1 MTVHS
6 RACEPDGRTERE
18 REFHDGLAES
28 GFRGRRLLN
37 RLSTGLYDK
46 DILWAPLWRS
56 IGDLQGKRVLDYGCG
71 VGAFSEALWR
81 RGAWVYGI
89 DISEGLVAQAG
100 ASFAPDARPAPVF
113 QVMDAQATS
122 FPDGFFDHVFGN
134 GILHHLDLDAALSEI
149 ARVLRP
155 GGSAYFQEPL
165 AGHPWVRLV
174 RRLTPHARSADER
187 PLTWGDIDRMRRYFR
202 SVEHTEIY
210 LVSPMAAALSLL
222 GSGIARWTTRRLKAI
237 DDGLFRLF
245 PRSRQLAWLTM
256 LALWK

>member
-1 MTVHS
+1 LTVHS
-6 RACEPDGRTERE
+6 RAFEPDGRTERE
-18 REFHDGLAES
+18 RAFHDGLAES

-37 RLSTGLYDK
+37 TLSAGLYDK
-46 DILWAPLWRS
+46 DILWEPVWRS
-56 IGDLQGKRVLDYGCG
+56 IGDLHGKRVLDYGCG
-71 VGAFSEALWR
+71 VGDFSRALWK
-81 RGAWVYGI
+81 RGARVHGI
-89 DISEGLVAQAG
+89 DICEGLVTQAG
-100 ASFAPDARPAPVF
+100 TSFPKDARPAPVF
-113 QVMDAQATS
+113 QVMDAHATS

-155 GGSAYFQEPL
+155 GGSAFFQEPL

-174 RRLTPHARSADER
+174 RRLTPRARSADER
-187 PLTWGDIDRMRRYFR
+187 PLTWGDIDRIRRHFR
-202 SVEHTEIY
+202 SVEHTEIH
-210 LVSPMAAALSLL
+210 LVSPMAAPLSLL

-245 PRSRQLAWLTM
+245 PRSRRFAWLTM